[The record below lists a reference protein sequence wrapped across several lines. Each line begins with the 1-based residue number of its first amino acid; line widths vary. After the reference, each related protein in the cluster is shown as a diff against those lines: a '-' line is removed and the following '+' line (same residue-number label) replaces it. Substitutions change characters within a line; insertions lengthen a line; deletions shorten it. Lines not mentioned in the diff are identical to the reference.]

1 MAVTLKQ
8 IAELAGVS
16 RGTVDRALYNRG
28 RINPE
33 VAERIRT
40 IAKELGYQPNRAGKA
55 LAMAKHPI
63 KIGVIAQ
70 ATETPFMHLLLSG
83 VEDARK
89 EVSNFGAEVLIRS
102 MIGLDAAHQL
112 RLIDELVAE
121 NINGLA
127 ITPANDDRM
136 RSRINELIDSGI
148 PVVTFNADIDGTRRL
163 CFVGQ
168 DSELAGRACAS
179 LMSSIIGN
187 KGLVLPI
194 SGHQSNHSH
203 TLRINGFCSE
213 MERCFPQV
221 EILPPAFCQDD
232 DALTQ
237 QLTEQILREHPD
249 LSAIY
254 VAAGGQ
260 SGVCRG
266 LARLGY
272 TGSVR
277 VICYDLIPNNIK
289 NLLDSRIDF
298 LIDQDAHTQGYQ
310 PIMILFDY
318 LFAGTVPE
326 NKYFFTDIAIKNKYN
341 V

>member
-127 ITPANDDRM
+127 ITPANDE
-136 RSRINELIDSGI
+136 I
-148 PVVTFNADIDGTRRL
+148 
-163 CFVGQ
+163 
-168 DSELAGRACAS
+168 GRASC
-179 LMSSIIGN
+179 
-187 KGLVLPI
+187 
-194 SGHQSNHSH
+194 
-203 TLRINGFCSE
+203 R
-213 MERCFPQV
+213 ERV
-221 EILPPAFCQDD
+221 
-232 DALTQ
+232 
-237 QLTEQILREHPD
+237 
-249 LSAIY
+249 
-254 VAAGGQ
+254 
-260 SGVCRG
+260 
-266 LARLGY
+266 
-272 TGSVR
+272 
-277 VICYDLIPNNIK
+277 
-289 NLLDSRIDF
+289 
-298 LIDQDAHTQGYQ
+298 
-310 PIMILFDY
+310 
-318 LFAGTVPE
+318 
-326 NKYFFTDIAIKNKYN
+326 
-341 V
+341 